1 MTSPDSEFQ
10 EVIESIVKELINE
23 FNGVK
28 EPMHTIIEENE
39 DDEESAEK
47 SHQSVEELDIGLDG
61 MADDSVQNTSIDSSA
76 QLKSSFQTPGSANLS
91 MDFPSPSPAGGA
103 KPGMTSPSA
112 GPKTPV
118 SAATYSDPNMKDGHI
133 LFNFMRADITKSMPG
148 KYNIKPENFMDR
160 ITFMG
165 RRLVNIWFGKEI
177 TVEQFNMFSDLLR
190 EKIFLLSF
198 PLMLEAFKKLG
209 HYSIKENGYK
219 HICELLQVCLTQ
231 CYLCRS
237 VAIPLMLL
245 SISSACYS
253 QIDGKVVYLREGIR
267 NHQIFKSDP
276 RFWEACILYKT
287 FTNKQS
293 EDKNKQSVFYS
304 TIVRNIMSV
313 AYYMNDI
320 LKEKQL
326 IRDVCVRFV
335 SPTLYKVPE
344 AYSSDL
350 VNYVQSIMK
359 QPV

>member
-1 MTSPDSEFQ
+1 MIDT
-10 EVIESIVKELINE
+10 IVKELINE

-39 DDEESAEK
+39 DDEHSAD
-47 SHQSVEELDIGLDG
+47 SVHSLEELDIGLDNMG
-61 MADDSVQNTSIDSSA
+61 DDSTLNSSIDTSLLLKNSFHVPANGSNNASIDFATQSAVSGANKLNTISS
-76 QLKSSFQTPGSANLS
+76 P
-91 MDFPSPSPAGGA
+91 
-103 KPGMTSPSA
+103 KP
-112 GPKTPV
+112 
-118 SAATYSDPNMKDGHI
+118 AATYSETNMKDGQV
-133 LFNFMRADITKSMPG
+133 LFNHMRADITKSMPG
-148 KYNIKPENFMDR
+148 KYNIKPESFMDR

-177 TVEQFNMFSDLLR
+177 SVEQFNTFSDLLR

-209 HYSIKENGYK
+209 HYTIKENGYK
-219 HICELLQVCLTQ
+219 HVCELIQVCLTQ
-231 CYLCRS
+231 CYHCRS

-245 SISSACYS
+245 NISSACYS

-267 NHQIFKSDP
+267 NHQIFKYDP
-276 RFWEACILYKT
+276 RFWETCILYKT

-320 LKEKQL
+320 LTDKQL
-326 IRDVCVRFV
+326 IKDVCFRFV
-335 SPTLYKVPE
+335 SPGLYKVPE
-344 AYSSDL
+344 MYSSDL
-350 VNYVQSIMK
+350 VHYIQSVMK
-359 QPV
+359 